1 MQWFNNLAFR
11 NKLFVTT
18 TVQFG
23 ILIVV
28 VWLSIS
34 AILSLKSE
42 VDNLSNSSLPSV
54 DNLLQADRNLYK
66 ALAAERSMIFVD
78 VKTEDFGLLQ
88 QEHITN
94 VAEAAEHLSKL
105 PKFNNS
111 SKILSLLKDYEQ
123 QRLVWEPL
131 TNQAVA
137 ARASNSRA
145 GRSEAI
151 GISFKEGAE
160 AFANMRNTMREI
172 ERVIKSNATE
182 SAQRA
187 KQSASSALSTI
198 AVVSVVGMA
207 LGIIFT
213 VVVAK
218 LISQP
223 LNNINLS
230 MHNIAEG
237 NGDLT
242 ARMQV
247 SGTDELGSVAQTFNV
262 FIEKQAYLI
271 RQIAE
276 GMQSLKTELLN
287 VTEMVEKTRNAA
299 DDQQD
304 ENKKVAEAISLMTS
318 STVDV
323 AQNSASAAQSARQVD
338 SEAKK
343 GHHSVVNTLKGI
355 DDLVDEMQ
363 AASVVIQVVEE
374 GSREISQVM
383 EVISSIA
390 EQTNLLALNA
400 AIEAARAGEQG
411 RGFAVVADEV
421 RTLASRTQD
430 STGQIR
436 GIIERLQ
443 NESTK
448 AVKVMESSTQMAQKL
463 VATASEAGELLTG
476 ITKDVDLITNM
487 NATIAKATETQSSRA
502 EDMSLRVSHI
512 QEMAKQTDGYA
523 QRAADT
529 TTKLVTIA
537 NSIETL
543 ISRFKY

>member
-1 MQWFNNLAFR
+1 MQWFNDLAFR
-11 NKLFVTT
+11 KKLFVATA
-18 TVQFG
+18 VQFI

-34 AILSLKSE
+34 TIMSLKADVE
-42 VDNLSNSSLPSV
+42 KLSNSSLPSV
-54 DNLLQADRNLYK
+54 DTLLQADKNLYQ

-78 VKTEDFGLLQ
+78 VKSDDFAVLQ
-88 QEHITN
+88 KEHADN
-94 VAEAAEHLSKL
+94 VSEAGKNVGKL
-105 PKFNNS
+105 PQFSNS
-111 SKILSLLKDYEQ
+111 PQIVSLMQSYDK
-123 QRLVWEPL
+123 QRQIWEPL

-151 GISFKEGAE
+151 GISFNEGAE
-160 AFANMRNTMREI
+160 AFANMRKTIREI
-172 ERVIKSNATE
+172 ESLIKSAAMDNAE
-182 SAQRA
+182 HA
-187 KQSASSALSTI
+187 KQSASNALSTI
-198 AVVSVVGMA
+198 MIVSIVGMA

-213 VVVAK
+213 IVIAK

-223 LNNINLS
+223 LNNINVS

-247 SGTDELGSVAQTFNV
+247 SGNDELGSVAQTFNI
-262 FIEKQAYLI
+262 FIEKQAFLI
-271 RQIAE
+271 KQIAE
-276 GMQSLKTELLN
+276 GMHSLKNELFN
-287 VTEMVEKTRNAA
+287 VTDMVDKTRNAA
-299 DDQQD
+299 DEQQG
-304 ENKKVAEAISLMTS
+304 ENNKVAEAIRLMTS
-318 STVDV
+318 STQDV

-338 SEAKK
+338 SEAQK
-343 GHHSVVNTLKGI
+343 GYHSVVNTLKGI
-355 DDLVDEMQ
+355 DDLVEEMQ

-374 GSREISQVM
+374 GSREISKVM

-436 GIIERLQ
+436 NIIERLQ

-448 AVKVMESSTQMAQKL
+448 AVKAMDSSTQMAQKL
-463 VATASEAGELLTG
+463 VTTASEAGELLTG

-502 EDMSLRVSHI
+502 EDMSKRILHI
-512 QEMAKQTDGYA
+512 QEMAEQTDGYA
-523 QRAADT
+523 QRASDT
-529 TTKLVTIA
+529 TTKLGTIA
-537 NSIETL
+537 NNIETL

>member
-487 NATIAKATETQSSRA
+487 NATIAKSTETQSSRA
-502 EDMSLRVSHI
+502 EDMSLRISHI